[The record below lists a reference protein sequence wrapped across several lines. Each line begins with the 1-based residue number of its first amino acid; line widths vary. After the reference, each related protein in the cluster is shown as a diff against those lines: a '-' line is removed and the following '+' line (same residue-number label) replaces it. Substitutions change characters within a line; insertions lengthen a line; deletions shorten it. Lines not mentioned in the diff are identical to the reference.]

1 VPRTTSRA
9 GSTTQVSDWATGEKD
24 LPCTGTSGMA
34 EGRRARPTAW
44 PEGARMGIADQLN
57 AMRRDFTDCRMATF
71 ADLASGLVLFTSA
84 DGRVPQEHLEGLCGR
99 AKAIFSGTTGQA
111 ASAML
116 RTPVQQA
123 VLPDDDGL
131 LVLVRSP
138 SEPDEA
144 LVCHCTAEIDLPS
157 FTARAARELAALGS
171 AQ

>member
-1 VPRTTSRA
+1 
-9 GSTTQVSDWATGEKD
+9 
-24 LPCTGTSGMA
+24 
-34 EGRRARPTAW
+34 
-44 PEGARMGIADQLN
+44 MGIADQLN
-57 AMRRDFTDCRMATF
+57 AMRRDFSECRMATF

-84 DGRVPQEHLEGLCGR
+84 DGRVPQERLDALCGR
-99 AKAIFSGTTGQA
+99 ARWIFSGAAGEA

-116 RTPVQQA
+116 RAPVQQA
-123 VLPDDDGL
+123 VLPDGDGL

-144 LVCHCTAEIDLPS
+144 LVCHCTADVDLPS